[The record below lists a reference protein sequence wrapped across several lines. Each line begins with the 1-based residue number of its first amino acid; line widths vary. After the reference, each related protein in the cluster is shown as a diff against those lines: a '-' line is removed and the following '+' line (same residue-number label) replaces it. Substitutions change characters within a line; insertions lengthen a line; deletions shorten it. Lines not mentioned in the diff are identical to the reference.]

1 MVLLA
6 AQAIFEKNRN
16 IRSRM
21 QKLGGSGMAAQLC
34 TILRVGHC
42 GNDRQM
48 EVLYIW
54 IVPHLAV
61 ASLIS

>member
-6 AQAIFEKNRN
+6 PQAISEKNRN
-16 IRSRM
+16 IPSRM

-34 TILRVGHC
+34 TIPPVGHC
-42 GNDRQM
+42 GSGRLM
-48 EVLYIW
+48 GILYIW